1 MSLKLAI
8 AKLSAA
14 AAGVA
19 LLQGGAVRVAEPMNT
34 AAPDY
39 STNIDGTLI
48 AVDPETGARY
58 IKGATRIIPEQRR
71 RRIVERTIE
80 CAPVAPGGPSMSA
93 GVVQTYVD
101 PNECPPLAQVAYM
114 PAPLPPLPPVSGGG
128 GFGGSGGFGG
138 YGGGGGFGGGFFGG
152 FFGGGGSSSG
162 DVSVVSTTTT
172 TGGTSGTTSGS
183 STSTSGSSSSGG
195 SSGVVIDINIDN
207 STSTTSS
214 SGQISSSTGQVSTSS
229 STGQVS
235 SSSGAVSS
243 TSTSGHVSSSTG
255 AVSTHSRT
263 AMGALSL
270 LRGPSLMIRV

>member
-39 STNIDGTLI
+39 STNIDGKLI

-80 CAPVAPGGPSMSA
+80 CAPVAPGGPSMPA

-128 GFGGSGGFGG
+128 GGFGGSGGFGG
-138 YGGGGGFGGGFFGG
+138 GE
-152 FFGGGGSSSG
+152 
-162 DVSVVSTTTT
+162 
-172 TGGTSGTTSGS
+172 
-183 STSTSGSSSSGG
+183 
-195 SSGVVIDINIDN
+195 
-207 STSTTSS
+207 
-214 SGQISSSTGQVSTSS
+214 
-229 STGQVS
+229 
-235 SSSGAVSS
+235 
-243 TSTSGHVSSSTG
+243 
-255 AVSTHSRT
+255 
-263 AMGALSL
+263 
-270 LRGPSLMIRV
+270 PSDEEVPF